1 MKIPGAALWRR
12 LRASRGLGSM
22 MPAGSATSATFATP
36 AVEEEDA
43 RRYRDLVENSLGLL
57 CTHAPDG
64 RLLSINPAGA
74 EMLGYEPWEIVGRSL
89 RDLLA
94 PSVRPLFD
102 DYLGRLMKRS
112 SDSGF
117 MRVLTSGGE
126 ERLLYY
132 RNRLFHRPG
141 WSPYVLGHAQ
151 DLTDLKRAEHALKQ
165 TQEELLASHARRA
178 ATVEAALDG
187 IVGFD
192 AEGQVLELNPAA
204 QVIFGRTRE
213 EAPGLRIPALI
224 VLPGFLAPNPGDGLA
239 GYLEQELLV
248 GRRVGAQGYRA
259 DGSLFPLELA
269 ITRLPG
275 DGPAAFTAFVRDLTD
290 LHAVER
296 LKSQFVSSVSHELR
310 TPLTSLRGAL
320 GLLAGGVLG
329 TLPDGAFDAV
339 RIAERSIVRLVGL
352 VNDIL
357 DVERLENGGLSLQIG
372 RHSLAD
378 ILLRSV
384 EEVAALA
391 ADAGIRLEVEP
402 PTAVLRCDGERLVQ
416 VVVNLLSNALKFSP
430 RGSCVH
436 LRVREEAS
444 WVEVQVQDQ
453 GRGVPASH
461 RTAIFD
467 RFQQVENSDSAGQRG
482 AGLGLAIAKSIVE
495 MHGGAI
501 GVESQEGRGST
512 FWFRL
517 PSSLAAD
524 RAM

>member
-1 MKIPGAALWRR
+1 M
-12 LRASRGLGSM
+12 
-22 MPAGSATSATFATP
+22 
-36 AVEEEDA
+36 EEEDA

-57 CTHAPDG
+57 CTHTPDG

-74 EMLGYEPWEIVGRSL
+74 ELLGYEPWEIVGRSL

-94 PSVRPLFD
+94 PSVRGSFD
-102 DYLGRLMKRS
+102 DYLSRLLKRS

-132 RNRLFHRPG
+132 QNRLYHRPG

-151 DLTDLKRAEHALKQ
+151 DLTDLKRAERALKQ
-165 TQEELLASHARRA
+165 AQQELLASHARRA

-192 AEGQVLELNPAA
+192 DEGQILELNPAA
-204 QVIFGRTRE
+204 QIIFGRTGE
-213 EAPGLRIPALI
+213 EIPGLRIPELI
-224 VLPGFLAPNPGDGLA
+224 VLPDFVSSAPGGLA
-239 GYLEQELLV
+239 GHLEQGLLV
-248 GRRVGAQGYRA
+248 GRRVEVQGRRA
-259 DGSLFPLELA
+259 AGTLFPLELA

-290 LHAVER
+290 LHEVER
-296 LKSQFVSSVSHELR
+296 LKSQFVSTVSHELR

-320 GLLAGGVLG
+320 GLLVGGVLG

-339 RIAERSIVRLVGL
+339 RIAERGIVRLVGL

-357 DVERLENGGLSLQIG
+357 DVERLENGRLSLQID
-372 RHSLAD
+372 RHALAD
-378 ILLRSV
+378 ILVRSV
-384 EEVAALA
+384 EEVGALA

-402 PTAVLRCDGERLVQ
+402 TTAVVRCDEERLVQ
-416 VVVNLLSNALKFSP
+416 VVVNLLLNALKFSP
-430 RGSCVH
+430 RGSSVH
-436 LRVREEAS
+436 LRAREEGP

-453 GRGVPASH
+453 GRGIPPTH

-467 RFQQVENSDSAGQRG
+467 RFRQVEGADPAGQRG

-501 GVESQEGRGST
+501 GVESQEGQGST

-517 PSSLAAD
+517 PRD
-524 RAM
+524 MTKDQAM

>member
-1 MKIPGAALWRR
+1 VRIPGASLWRR
-12 LRASRGLGSM
+12 LSSGGRVLL
-22 MPAGSATSATFATP
+22 
-36 AVEEEDA
+36 EKDENA

-64 RLLSINPAGA
+64 TLLSINPAGA
-74 EMLGYEPWEIVGRSL
+74 ELLGYDPVEIVGRSL
-89 RDLLA
+89 RELLA
-94 PSVRPLFD
+94 PSVRPSFD
-102 DYLGRLMKRS
+102 DYLARLRERD
-112 SDSGF
+112 SDTGF
-117 MRVLTSGGE
+117 MRVQTRGGE

-141 WSPYVLGHAQ
+141 RSPYVLGHAQ
-151 DLTDLKRAEHALKQ
+151 DLTDLKRAERALKQ
-165 TQEELLASHARRA
+165 AQQELLTSHALRA

-192 AEGQVLELNPAA
+192 SAGRVLEINPAA
-204 QVIFGRTRE
+204 EAIFGRTRA
-213 EAPGLRIPALI
+213 EAPDISVLV
-224 VLPGFLAPNPGDGLA
+224 VLPGFRPVAPGGLA
-239 GYLEQELLV
+239 AYLERELLI
-248 GRRVGAQGYRA
+248 GRRVRGQGRHA

-269 ITRLPG
+269 VARLPG
-275 DGPAAFTAFVRDLTD
+275 DGPASFTAFIRDVTD
-290 LHAVER
+290 LQAVER
-296 LKSQFVSSVSHELR
+296 LKSQFVSTVSHELR

-320 GLLAGGVLG
+320 GLLAGGALG
-329 TLPDGAFDAV
+329 PLSGGAFDAV

-357 DVERLENGGLSLQIG
+357 DVERLESGGLSLQID

-384 EEVAALA
+384 EEVGALA

-402 PTAVLRCDGERLVQ
+402 PTTVLKCDGERLVQ

-430 RGSCVH
+430 RGSRVQ
-436 LRVREEAS
+436 LRAREEEC
-444 WVEVQVQDQ
+444 WVEVQVEDQ
-453 GRGVPASH
+453 GRGVPSSH

-467 RFQQVENSDSAGQRG
+467 RFQQVESGDSAAQRG

-517 PSSLAAD
+517 PCDLTLD
-524 RAM
+524 RTM